1 MSERLDDLR
10 CHAEAAQA
18 RDQVRRF
25 SAQAAGI
32 DGHAFAQHIVLGA
45 MIFDEA
51 DVTCSHCYGYCSEGS
66 CRARV
71 RLNASDPFWFQYC
84 VPCGRALDEAL
95 TRLTA
100 RRRK

>member
-1 MSERLDDLR
+1 MSEPALLTKLA
-10 CHAEAAQA
+10 HAREAQA

-51 DVTCSHCYGYCSEGS
+51 DVTCS
-66 CRARV
+66 
-71 RLNASDPFWFQYC
+71 
-84 VPCGRALDEAL
+84 L